1 MAFPLIPLI
10 AAAAPALGGLFN
22 AAGQAS
28 AAESAAG
35 SGSAAG
41 YIVGPI
47 TFGSKVVGRDNRAD
61 TSASQ
66 TASQSATPG
75 GPGSAMQPSAAGAP
89 LDLQPFAIGGGILLA
104 AAIVAFFI
112 TRKK

>member
-10 AAAAPALGGLFN
+10 ATAAPALGGLFN

-47 TFGSKVVGRDNRAD
+47 TFGAKTVGRDNKAD

-66 TASQSATPG
+66 TASQAAG
-75 GPGSAMQPSAAGAP
+75 QPGSGGYPATTPAGEM
-89 LDLQPFAIGGGILLA
+89 DLTPYGIGLGLLVA
-104 AAIVAFFI
+104 TGLIAFFI